1 MSDLLDRLT
10 TSLERSPLVQFYETG
25 LRAHPELLL
34 KNLTM
39 EAVGPDRQIKLNG
52 RWVVNFGSDSFLGL
66 DQDPRVLD
74 AVRRGLVRWGT
85 HNGTSRA
92 FSSVAANFEAERK
105 LATWLKAET
114 TLIYPSVTLA
124 NHGALPAL
132 LTRHDAL
139 VVDKDA
145 HHTVHEGMQ
154 LVQARGGKT
163 AIFAHNDP
171 SDLARVL
178 KTLRPYRHA
187 VIAVDGIDSMTGTIS
202 PLAEL
207 RSVGEAHDAILY
219 VDDAHGTGILGKQG
233 RGTVLDALGDYRNTL
248 VVGSLSKA
256 FSCFGAFLACP
267 ERLKLPLEVRSGPF
281 IFGGPVPPPY
291 LEAVC
296 TVVDILN
303 SPEYDALRK
312 KLSDNMDAFL
322 AGVRRLGLTVLGGV
336 GAVASIV
343 VGDEE
348 TTLRAGQELFERG
361 YYVQSVV
368 FPGVS
373 HHGGLL
379 RFQMNANHRLESIA
393 GLLAAITDI
402 QAAGWL
408 PCRSLAPSTD
418 RPDSP
423 TECPSGDEVRDS
435 A

>member
-1 MSDLLDRLT
+1 MSDLLDQLT
-10 TSLERSPLVQFYETG
+10 ASLERSPLVQFYETG

-74 AVRRGLVRWGT
+74 AVRRGLDRWGT

-105 LATWLKAET
+105 LAAWLKAET

-139 VVDKDA
+139 VVDRDA
-145 HHTVHEGMQ
+145 HHTVHEGMH
-154 LVQARGGKT
+154 LVQARGAKT

-178 KTLRPYRHA
+178 KSLRPYRHA
-187 VIAVDGIDSMTGTIS
+187 VIAVDGIYSMTGTVS

-267 ERLKLPLEVRSGPF
+267 KRLKLPLEVRSGPF

-379 RFQMNANHRLESIA
+379 RFQMNANHRLDSIA
-393 GLLAAITDI
+393 GLLTALTDV

-408 PCRSLAPSTD
+408 PCRSLAPSAE
-418 RPDSP
+418 RPDSS
-423 TECPSGDEVRDS
+423 TECPSGDELRNS